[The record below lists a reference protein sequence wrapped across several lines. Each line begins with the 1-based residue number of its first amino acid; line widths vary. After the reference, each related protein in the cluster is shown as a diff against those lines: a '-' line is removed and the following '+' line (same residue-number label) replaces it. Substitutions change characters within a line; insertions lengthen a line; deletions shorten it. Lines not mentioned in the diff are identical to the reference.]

1 MFVTVLFGYFTVV
14 VALGKFGRRCYDVA
28 LRHLTTSHQHRDDA
42 RRGDYAER
50 GLFGDEDDDVN
61 PDEDALAYSTPR
73 SSSTKRNYT
82 RASFHSGRPRSLQTD
97 EDDTSMITESLL
109 GEAEIDDEGNID
121 VNEESLVRRSVAL
134 CDSEVIPRAQNS
146 ACPLCTQ

>member
-82 RASFHSGRPRSLQTD
+82 RASFHRVGRDRY
-97 EDDTSMITESLL
+97 
-109 GEAEIDDEGNID
+109 
-121 VNEESLVRRSVAL
+121 RRMRTT
-134 CDSEVIPRAQNS
+134 RA
-146 ACPLCTQ
+146 